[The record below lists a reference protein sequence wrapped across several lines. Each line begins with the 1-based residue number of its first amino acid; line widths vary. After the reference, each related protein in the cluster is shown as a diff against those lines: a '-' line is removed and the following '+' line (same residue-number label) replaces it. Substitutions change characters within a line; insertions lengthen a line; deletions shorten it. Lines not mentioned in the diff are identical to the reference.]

1 MPTSPPDAA
10 ASSSPARD
18 FGPRSFILFGLGSG
32 ISFSG
37 TWAQRTAF
45 GWLAWD
51 LTHSVAW
58 VGALAL
64 ADLIAALWVAPF
76 AGTVTD
82 RSHPGRLLYVTEGA
96 SMLLALALCAL
107 TAADTLSIHGLML
120 FALAAAALRGFS
132 QPAQMLLPGLLA
144 PEERLSQ
151 AVATSAV
158 TIALACAVGPAVAG
172 LVMHLTGSVA
182 PVFAFN
188 ALTYLV
194 LFAALFHLRRQLH
207 RPPPRHRAA
216 FLAELCEGIAHVA
229 GNPALTGVFVVTL
242 GFSFLARPFAELL
255 PAFAGEVFGGGPGTL
270 SLLMSAQGIGAVVGA
285 VVMLRCQRR
294 AALLRIL
301 YGASFGI
308 VLALLAFVSADTLER
323 ALPAIAAAGFCH
335 VVCNIAMQS
344 LCQLDS
350 TAALRGRVIAL
361 YGMLFRVGPTVGA
374 FCIAQA
380 ESLFPLGTLV
390 GVCALAYA
398 LMVGV
403 MSLRQRTVQDETLV
417 TEEHP
422 R

>member
-1 MPTSPPDAA
+1 MPASAPDTAAPP
-10 ASSSPARD
+10 ASARN
-18 FGPRSFILFGLGSG
+18 FVLFGLGSG
-32 ISFSG
+32 ISFAG

-82 RSHPGRLLYVTEGA
+82 RSHPGRLLYLTEGA

-107 TAADTLSIHGLML
+107 TATAALSIHGLML
-120 FALAAAALRGFS
+120 SALAAATLRGFS
-132 QPAQMLLPGLLA
+132 QPVQMLLPGLLA
-144 PEERLSQ
+144 PEGRLSQ

-172 LVMHLTGSVA
+172 LAMHLTGSVA

-194 LFAALFHLRRQLH
+194 LFTVLFHLRRQLR
-207 RPPPRHRAA
+207 RPPPRRRAA
-216 FLAELCEGIAHVA
+216 FLAELREGVAHVA
-229 GNPALTGVFVVTL
+229 GSPALAGVFVVTL

-270 SLLMSAQGIGAVVGA
+270 SLLMSAQGAGAVAGA
-285 VVMLRCQRR
+285 VVMLRRQRR
-294 AALLRIL
+294 AALPRIL
-301 YGASFGI
+301 HGASFGI
-308 VLALLAFVSADTLER
+308 VLALLAFVSADALDR

-350 TAALRGRVIAL
+350 AVALRGRVIAL

-390 GVCALAYA
+390 GACALAYA

-403 MSLRQRTVQDETLV
+403 MCLRPRAAPNETLIA
-417 TEEHP
+417 EERP
-422 R
+422 Q